1 MYIYNIIYIL
11 YNIYI
16 YIYIYYIHMCGGK
29 GHALDEYARICA
41 LNKVKN
47 VNVKVFNLTAT
58 RLYINPNWSFF

>member
-1 MYIYNIIYIL
+1 
-11 YNIYI
+11 
-16 YIYIYYIHMCGGK
+16 MCGGK

-58 RLYINPNWSFF
+58 SLYINPNWSFF